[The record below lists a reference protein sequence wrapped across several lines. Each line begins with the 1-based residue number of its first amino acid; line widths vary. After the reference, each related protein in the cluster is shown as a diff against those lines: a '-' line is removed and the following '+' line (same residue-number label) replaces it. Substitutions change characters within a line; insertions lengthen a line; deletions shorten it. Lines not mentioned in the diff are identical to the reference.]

1 MNLPKLTEGLLLRRY
16 KRFLA
21 DVELPSGEVV
31 VAHCP
36 NPGSMRSVAVSGWS
50 AFLSKSDNPKRKL
63 KWTLELI
70 RSPKAWI
77 LVNTQ
82 RPNRIVEEAILGGIV
97 AELRGYSE
105 LRREVKYGENSRIDL
120 LLSEGSR
127 RCYVEVKNVS
137 LLMEDGQG
145 AFPDSVTKR
154 GAKHL
159 RELAK
164 QVEAGDRAVM
174 FYLVSRTDIESLRP
188 AIEIDPN
195 YAKEVQLALKAGVE
209 MIAYR
214 ADVND
219 SEVLVARR
227 IPFIVD

>member
-21 DVELPSGEVV
+21 DIELPSGEVV

-97 AELRGYSE
+97 AELSGYSE

-195 YAKEVQLALKAGVE
+195 YAREVRLALKAGVE

-219 SEVLVARR
+219 NEVLVTRR
-227 IPFIVD
+227 IPFVVG

>member
-164 QVEAGDRAVM
+164 QVEVGDRAVM

>member
-1 MNLPKLTEGLLLRRY
+1 
-16 KRFLA
+16 
-21 DVELPSGEVV
+21 
-31 VAHCP
+31 
-36 NPGSMRSVAVSGWS
+36 
-50 AFLSKSDNPKRKL
+50 LSKSDNPKRKL

-164 QVEAGDRAVM
+164 QVEVGDRAVM

-195 YAKEVQLALKAGVE
+195 YAREVQLALKAGVE

-219 SEVLVARR
+219 SEVLVTRR